1 LISSD
6 EDVIIDDSNDSYDK
20 KKGKSRKRKLEKS
33 DSDILAPSK
42 TRGKTS
48 TKQVTAASIT
58 SNDSNQS
65 GSSRSKR
72 NTKFNGNYG
81 SELQSEEEI
90 SSYDELPLKSKR
102 NRNTTKCKKDL
113 I

>member
-1 LISSD
+1 
-6 EDVIIDDSNDSYDK
+6 
-20 KKGKSRKRKLEKS
+20 LEKS

-48 TKQVTAASIT
+48 KIQVIAASIA

-72 NTKFNGNYG
+72 NTKYNGNYG

-90 SSYDELPLKSKR
+90 SGYDEPPLKLKR
-102 NRNTTKCKKDL
+102 NRNATKCKK
-113 I
+113 IES